1 MAELWLSADD
11 IAANLGVTKD
21 TAYTSNAEKA
31 VPAHKVGRP
40 REYQDCEIDELVR
53 AGAAASSAEPKIA
66 LAVVNGQPY
75 SDSNETDAEGADDVE

>member
-21 TAYTSNAEKA
+21 TAYTSNAAKA

-40 REYQDCEIDELVR
+40 REFQDCEIDELVR
-53 AGAAASSAEPKIA
+53 AGAAASSAGSMTAPD
-66 LAVVNGQPY
+66 VVNGQPC
-75 SDSNETDAEGADDVE
+75 SDSDEADEEGRG